1 MHPAWRSSSYK
12 DRVRTDRAYSA
23 TRKTMESVARDSTT
37 PRVIE
42 PAIRTIVTI
51 VQGIGTIRVLHQG
64 GSSGMWFATV
74 LNFKVLNFKV
84 CDDDFRM
91 R

>member
-1 MHPAWRSSSYK
+1 LRGRSGSYS

-23 TRKTMESVARDSTT
+23 TRKTIESVARESAT

-51 VQGIGTIRVLHQG
+51 VQGIGTIRVLHQPVR
-64 GSSGMWFATV
+64 W
-74 LNFKVLNFKV
+74 V
-84 CDDDFRM
+84 CGLQ
-91 R
+91 